1 MDETHFAPDA
11 TVTRAQTVT
20 FLYRFAKAHTAAA
33 KIFDDVALDAWYAEA
48 VTWASDAGLV
58 QGTDRGFEPDAPA
71 TREQIAVILF
81 NYGTLLGLDME
92 GRAPPGCLCRW
103 RGHRGLGEGGHVLGG
118 ERRTVP
124 GGRRRP

>member
-48 VTWASDAGLV
+48 VTWAAENNIT
-58 QGTDRGFEPDAPA
+58 QGTGETTFSPNDNCVRA
-71 TREQIAVILF
+71 QIVTFL
-81 NYGTLLGLDME
+81 YRYM
-92 GRAPPGCLCRW
+92 
-103 RGHRGLGEGGHVLGG
+103 GEG
-118 ERRTVP
+118 
-124 GGRRRP
+124 